1 MKHFVGFAYLAV
13 FALSLTS
20 PAVAMEVGTMFG
32 VSRLAQD
39 DESSTFVALP
49 AAVLSEVVGL
59 PSLYIY
65 GFWTEQLA
73 LGQEFSFG
81 TISDVDGDKVTSI
94 FLGPRVTYYPQDHA
108 MSGLYFTGQGVFRN
122 LWGPW
127 WGSTKKRYGAGP
139 GLGYQWRRGEAL
151 VLRAEVRYRRWFM
164 DEFTEEISLVLG
176 LGARG

>member
-1 MKHFVGFAYLAV
+1 
-13 FALSLTS
+13 
-20 PAVAMEVGTMFG
+20 MFG

-39 DESSTFVALP
+39 DGSSTFVALP
-49 AAVLSEVVGL
+49 TAVSSEVVGL
-59 PSLYIY
+59 PSLYIF
-65 GFWTEQLA
+65 GFQTEQLS

-81 TISDVDGDKVTSI
+81 TFSDVDGDKVTSF

-108 MSGLYFTGQGVFRN
+108 MSGLYFMGQGVFRH
-122 LWGPW
+122 LWGRLV
-127 WGSTKKRYGAGP
+127 STKKRYGAGP

-151 VLRAEVRYRRWFM
+151 ILRAEVRYRRWFM